1 MTSSGSSQ
9 FMVGLCPPKPKEL
22 DMAAVT
28 FTFFDLPRTQSM
40 SPMTSSGS
48 SQFMVG
54 CSSPCSSAFRQATA
68 SSPPRRPEGVP
79 DHGLGPVHVQTL
91 PGGSGREHLL
101 HRQDLSHVPRR
112 SGGSVAVDVV
122 HLLPL
127 GDARVLEGELDAPRD
142 AEAVLSRLGHVVGVA
157 VDATAEVLRDDGG
170 PSLHGVLEALH
181 DEHTRAL
188 AHDEPVALL
197 VPRARRGLKLLV
209 IRGEGAAGDEAPDA
223 GGDDGRLNAPPP
235 R

>member
-1 MTSSGSSQ
+1 MALANRGS
-9 FMVGLCPPKPKEL
+9 MLWGGPKITEELCPPKPKEL

-40 SPMTSSGS
+40 SPVTSSGS

-68 SSPPRRPEGVP
+68 PRPPEGVP

-157 VDATAEVLRDDGG
+157 VDA
-170 PSLHGVLEALH
+170 P
-181 DEHTRAL
+181 
-188 AHDEPVALL
+188 AHDERVSLL
-197 VPRARRGLKLLV
+197 VPRARRALKLLV
-209 IRGEGAAGDEAPDA
+209 IRGEGAAGDEA
-223 GGDDGRLNAPPP
+223 
-235 R
+235 